1 MTSIFTSN
9 WQYKLLALVLAVV
22 LSWYTYQFGDY
33 ELESSLVLK
42 IEVQNL
48 SEDLAFLQPP
58 PSSTTVSIAGNLQEL
73 NAVKGMRLSAVLD
86 LKAFDSPGSYTI
98 SPELP
103 DIPELRGHGTVPNV
117 RVLLANKTSTTM
129 VIEVWH
135 RGELPEGYVLS
146 SEEVSPERAEIEG
159 AEELVKRAKHV
170 VAEVELS
177 ERTSNMSRAMPLT
190 VYSAENE
197 VLSTGVLKV
206 TPPVVQYRGEINP
219 VANVKAVKVNAVIGG
234 QPQLGYYLKELRL
247 TPSQILFEDSLY
259 EKHPEKQV
267 DTEVIDLEGKSSSFT
282 QVVKLNYGFQPPPGM
297 PTEVS
302 VNVVLA
308 KFEAAEGSSMSA
320 TLALIGREDIY
331 DYMVRP
337 PSVIVQST
345 EFQQLT
351 DEQRSELEV
360 RVSVHGLTPGV
371 YRIIP
376 EVLLPGE
383 VKRAVILQDSVEV
396 TVLEK
401 E

>member
-1 MTSIFTSN
+1 MAGIITSN
-9 WQYKLLALVLAVV
+9 WQYKLLALVLAIV

-42 IEVQNL
+42 LEVQNL
-48 SEDLAFLQPP
+48 SDDLAFLQPP
-58 PSSTTVSIAGNLQEL
+58 PSSITVNIAGNLQEL
-73 NAVKGMRLSAVLD
+73 NAVKGMRLSAILD

-103 DIPELRGHGTVPNV
+103 DIPELRGHGTVHNV
-117 RVLLANKTSTTM
+117 RVLLANKTSTSM
-129 VIEVWH
+129 LIEVWH
-135 RGELPEGYVLS
+135 RGELPEGYMLS

-159 AEELVKRAKHV
+159 AEELVKRAKHI
-170 VAEVELS
+170 VAELELS
-177 ERTSNMSRAMPLT
+177 ERTSNMSRALT
-190 VYSAENE
+190 LKVYSAENE

-219 VANVKAVKVNAVIGG
+219 VANVKAVRVNAVISG
-234 QPQLGYYLKELRL
+234 QPQMGYYLKELRL
-247 TPSQILFEDSLY
+247 TPSQILFDDSLY

-267 DTEVIDLEGKSSSFT
+267 DTAVIDLEGRSSSFT
-282 QVVKLNYGFQPPPGM
+282 QVVKLDFGFQPPSGM

-308 KFEAAEGSSMSA
+308 KFEAAEGSSLSA
-320 TLALIGREDIY
+320 TLTLVGREDIY

-351 DEQRSELEV
+351 DEQRAELKV
-360 RVSVHGLTPGV
+360 RVSVYGLTPGV

>member
-1 MTSIFTSN
+1 MASIFTSN
-9 WQYKLLALVLAVV
+9 WQYKLLALVLAIM

-42 IEVQNL
+42 LDVQNM
-48 SEDLAFLQPP
+48 SDELAFLQPP
-58 PSSTTVSIAGNLQEL
+58 PSSITVNIAGNLQEL
-73 NAVKGMRLSAVLD
+73 NAVKGMSLSAVLD

-103 DIPELRGHGTVPNV
+103 DIPELRGHGTVHNV
-117 RVLLANKTSTTM
+117 RVLLAKKTSTTM
-129 VIEVWH
+129 LIEIWH
-135 RGELPEGYVLS
+135 QGELPEGYMLS
-146 SEEVSPERAEIEG
+146 SEEISPERAEIEG

-197 VLSTGVLKV
+197 LLSTGVLKI

-234 QPQLGYYLKELRL
+234 QPQAGYYLKELRL

-259 EKHPEKQV
+259 EKHPEKQI

-282 QVVKLNYGFQPPPGM
+282 QEVKLKYGFEPPPGM

-308 KFEAAEGSSMSA
+308 KFEAAEGSSVSA
-320 TLALIGREDIY
+320 TLTLIGREDIY

-351 DEQRSELEV
+351 DEQRAELEV

-383 VKRAVILQDSVEV
+383 VERAAILQDSVEV

>member
-1 MTSIFTSN
+1 
-9 WQYKLLALVLAVV
+9 
-22 LSWYTYQFGDY
+22 
-33 ELESSLVLK
+33 VLK
-42 IEVQNL
+42 LEVQNL
-48 SEDLAFLQPP
+48 SDDLAFLQPP
-58 PSSTTVSIAGNLQEL
+58 PSSITVSVAGNLQEL

-103 DIPELRGHGTVPNV
+103 DIPELRGHGTVHNV

-129 VIEVWH
+129 LIEVWH
-135 RGELPEGYVLS
+135 RGELPEGYMLS
-146 SEEVSPERAEIEG
+146 SEEVNPERAEIEG
-159 AEELVKRAKHV
+159 AEELVKRAKHI

-177 ERTSNMSRAMPLT
+177 ERTSNMSRALPLT

-234 QPQLGYYLKELRL
+234 QPQIGYYLKELRL

-308 KFEAAEGSSMSA
+308 KFEAAEGSSVSA
-320 TLALIGREDIY
+320 TLALIGREEIY

-383 VKRAVILQDSVEV
+383 VERAVILQDSVEV

>member
-1 MTSIFTSN
+1 MAGIITSN
-9 WQYKLLALVLAVV
+9 WQYKLLALALAIA

-42 IEVQNL
+42 LEVQNL

-58 PSSTTVSIAGNLQEL
+58 PSSITVNIMGNLQEL
-73 NAVKGMRLSAVLD
+73 NTVKGMRLSAVMD

-103 DIPELRGHGTVPNV
+103 DIPELRVYGTVPNV
-117 RVLLANKTSTTM
+117 RVWLASKTSTTM
-129 VIEVWH
+129 LIEVWH
-135 RGELPEGYVLS
+135 RGELPEGYMLS

-177 ERTSNMSRAMPLT
+177 ERTSNMSRALPLT
-190 VYSAENE
+190 VYSGENE
-197 VLSTGVLKV
+197 VLSTGVLKI
-206 TPPVVQYRGEINP
+206 TPPLVQYRGEINP
-219 VANVKAVKVNAVIGG
+219 VANVKAVKVNAVISG
-234 QPQLGYYLKELRL
+234 QPQIGYYLKELRL

-259 EKHPEKQV
+259 EEHPKNYI
-267 DTEVIDLEGKSSSFT
+267 DTEVIDLEGRSSSFT
-282 QVVKLNYGFQPPPGM
+282 QNVKLDYGFTPPAGM
-297 PTEVS
+297 PTGVS

-308 KFEAAEGSSMSA
+308 KSEAAEGSSLNA
-320 TLALIGREDIY
+320 TVALVGREDIY

-337 PSVIVQST
+337 PSVVVQSS

-351 DEQRSELEV
+351 DEQRTELEV
-360 RVSVHGLTPGV
+360 RVSVHGLSPGV

-383 VKRAVILQDSVEV
+383 VKRAAILQESVEV

>member
-1 MTSIFTSN
+1 MASIFTSN
-9 WQYKLLALVLAVV
+9 WQYKLLAFGLAIA

-42 IEVQNL
+42 LEVQNL
-48 SEDLAFLQPP
+48 SDDLALLQPP
-58 PSSTTVSIAGNLQEL
+58 PSSITVSIAGNLQEL

-103 DIPELRGHGTVPNV
+103 DIPELRDHGAIHNV
-117 RVLLANKTSTTM
+117 RVLLANKTSTTIL
-129 VIEVWH
+129 IEVWH
-135 RGELPEGYVLS
+135 HGELPEGYMLS
-146 SEEVSPERAEIEG
+146 SEEISPERAEIEG

-177 ERTSNMSRAMPLT
+177 ERTSNMARALPLT

-197 VLSTGVLKV
+197 VLSTGVLKI

-219 VANVKAVKVNAVIGG
+219 VANVKAVRVNAVLSG
-234 QPQLGYYLKELRL
+234 QPQIGYYLKELRL

-259 EKHPEKQV
+259 EKHPKSYV
-267 DTEVIDLEGKSSSFT
+267 DTEVIDLEGRSSSFT
-282 QVVKLNYGFQPPPGM
+282 KDVKLDYGFNPPSEM
-297 PTEVS
+297 PSEVS

-308 KFEAAEGSSMSA
+308 KSEAAEGSSLNA
-320 TLALIGREDIY
+320 TLALIGREEMY
-331 DYMVRP
+331 DYIVRP
-337 PSVIVQST
+337 PSVIVQSS

-351 DEQRSELEV
+351 DEQRTELEV
-360 RVSVHGLTPGV
+360 RVSVHGLSPGI

-383 VKRAVILQDSVEV
+383 VTRAAIKPEYIEV
-396 TVLEK
+396 TVLER

>member
-1 MTSIFTSN
+1 MASIITSN
-9 WQYKLLALVLAVV
+9 WQYKLLALVLAIA

-42 IEVQNL
+42 LEAQNL
-48 SEDLAFLQPP
+48 SDDLAFLQPP
-58 PSSTTVSIAGNLQEL
+58 SSSITVNIAGNLQEL
-73 NAVKGMRLSAVLD
+73 NTVKGMRLSAVLD

-129 VIEVWH
+129 LIEVWH
-135 RGELPEGYVLS
+135 RGELPEGYMLS

-170 VAEVELS
+170 VVEVELS
-177 ERTSNMSRAMPLT
+177 ERTSNMSRALPLT
-190 VYSAENE
+190 VYSGENE
-197 VLSTGVLKV
+197 VLSTGVLKI
-206 TPPVVQYRGEINP
+206 TPPLVQYRGEINP
-219 VANVKAVKVNAVIGG
+219 VANVKAVKVNAVISGE
-234 QPQLGYYLKELRL
+234 PQIGYYLKELRL
-247 TPSQILFEDSLY
+247 TPSQILFEDRLY
-259 EKHPEKQV
+259 EEHPKNYV
-267 DTEVIDLEGKSSSFT
+267 DTAVIDLESKSSSFT
-282 QVVKLNYGFQPPPGM
+282 QVVKLDYGFTPPAGM

-308 KFEAAEGSSMSA
+308 KFEAAEGASLNA
-320 TLALIGREDIY
+320 TIALVGREEIY
-331 DYMVRP
+331 DYIVRP
-337 PSVIVQST
+337 PSVVVQSS

-351 DEQRSELEV
+351 DEQRTELEV
-360 RVSVHGLTPGV
+360 RVSVHGLAPGV

-383 VKRAVILQDSVEV
+383 VKRAAIRPEYVEV